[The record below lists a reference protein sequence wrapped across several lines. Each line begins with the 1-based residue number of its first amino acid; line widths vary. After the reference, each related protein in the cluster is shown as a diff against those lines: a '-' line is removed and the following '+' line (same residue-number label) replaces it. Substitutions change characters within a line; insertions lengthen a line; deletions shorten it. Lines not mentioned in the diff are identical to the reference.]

1 MADRSKAFTAS
12 CVPGIFVAL
21 PTKPM
26 IRTIC
31 LSIGLLTVAPVFAE
45 GKGGE
50 ATVRVECARNSSLIN
65 ISILHERRIGK
76 VKITVTDA
84 NGKVFYIE
92 EGKAMKNELVRRI
105 DKQGFAKGEMTLRVE
120 ARDFSI
126 TQHFVVQ

>member
-1 MADRSKAFTAS
+1 M
-12 CVPGIFVAL
+12 
-21 PTKPM
+21 KPM
-26 IRTIC
+26 IHAMC
-31 LSIGLLTVAPVFAE
+31 LSIGLLAAGPVSAE
-45 GKGGE
+45 GKAGE
-50 ATVRVECARNSSLIN
+50 ATVRVECTRSSSLIN

-84 NGKVFYIE
+84 TGKVFYIE

-120 ARDFSI
+120 TRDFNI